1 MFAGSHGAGLPSETL
16 TPLVVWGSGVTTGA
30 NCTGKLNSQQ
40 TQQTK
45 LVLLFYSILY
55 YTIKYNNYLLFVF
68 LFNFLKQT

>member
-55 YTIKYNNYLLFVF
+55 YTIKYNNFFFSYFCLIF
-68 LFNFLKQT
+68 